1 MNKRQKTSH
10 KNSSLRPMAV
20 SSAVIALE
28 CTDKHVYIQA
38 TQDLSRD
45 LCHHE
50 QGTGSPFT
58 KQHPF
63 TGNILTVE
71 MFSKDLQHTASRLA
85 EEYIAKGCSVCNE
98 FEMDA
103 EELAEI
109 FVMRMQPVTLTVQT
123 YVLLCEPLPEKDYC
137 TVYIGKTM
145 NLTARILQHWQ
156 GTAAH
161 WTSQH
166 KPIRVEKLILS
177 GGSSAEEV
185 IQHETKLTL
194 EYMREWMTKHGED
207 AWHSIRGGKYTSLQL
222 GKPYE
227 LR

>member
-1 MNKRQKTSH
+1 MYKRQKMSH

-28 CTDKHVYIQA
+28 CADKHVYIQA
-38 TQDLSRD
+38 SQDLSRD

-50 QGTGSPFT
+50 QGTGSLFT

-71 MFSKDLQHTASRLA
+71 MFSDDLQQSASRLA
-85 EEYIAKGCSVCNE
+85 EEYIAKGYSVCNE
-98 FEMDA
+98 FELAA

-109 FVMRMQPVTLTVQT
+109 LVMRMQPVTLTVQT
-123 YVLLCEPLPEKDYC
+123 YVLLCEPLAGNDYC
-137 TVYIGKTM
+137 TVYVGKTM

-161 WTSQH
+161 WTGQH
-166 KPIRVEKLILS
+166 KPIRVEKIIMC
-177 GGSSAEEV
+177 GGSTAEEV
-185 IQHETKLTL
+185 VQHETEFTI
-194 EYMREWMTKHGED
+194 EYMRESMTNHGDE
-207 AWHSIRGGKYTSLQL
+207 AWSSVRGGKYTALQM